1 MNDSDIP
8 RAASSRR
15 LLLAFAVLVVLLTAA
30 GAVSFVRYARR
41 NAPNPQLV
49 AVAPFDIFVPGLE
62 AWRVRLAERLTEELS
77 AIPPLTA
84 VPQAVV
90 RERWRGQ
97 SRPEIAAVEL
107 ARQTSAGVAI
117 YGRIDPIDATAD
129 SVRANVI
136 VADAS
141 SSRVLFG
148 VVMRWP
154 ARDLD
159 ALARRIADYV
169 RTTYAPP
176 APGAP
181 PPLPP
186 PP

>member
-1 MNDSDIP
+1 MNDADIP

-41 NAPNPQLV
+41 HAPNPQLV

-62 AWRVRLAERLTEELS
+62 PWRVRLAERLTAELS
-77 AIPPLTA
+77 TTPPLAA
-84 VPQAVV
+84 VSQDVV

-97 SRPEIAAVEL
+97 SRPEVAAVEL
-107 ARQTSAGVAI
+107 ARQTSAGAAI
-117 YGRIDPIDATAD
+117 YGRIDPIDAKPD

-148 VVMRWP
+148 VVIRWP
-154 ARDLD
+154 ARDPD

-169 RTTYAPP
+169 RSTYAPRT
-176 APGAP
+176 
-181 PPLPP
+181 LPR
-186 PP
+186 